1 MPHLPKSKRKTKKR
15 KPYKYKSTSFFV
27 PAAEAPAV
35 APQAEAPAVA
45 PQAEAQQAEAPV
57 APQAEAQQE
66 GEMKEEKRENI
77 AKTPRGWVIHDKIIG
92 KSRRRRGEIKSLLKN
107 ISTNLRNIEME
118 SLKKSIGT
126 KVKSKG
132 NPTGSLFYEK
142 GREKTIVEFVGLKKQ
157 GILTCVS
164 NPSYYFEGDEPVIIP
179 AKKRFAKGG
188 WTPAEIADLE
198 RYSMEKDAH
207 KKWQWSSQRRLSPH
221 TALMVLKKE
230 SRRWKQELIS
240 KQRRGTY
247 DCVPK
252 SAITMMTPIS
262 HLHSGWWPKLQLACD
277 DLNKKGK
284 GTGFFEAIE
293 RLENSTQ
300 PRVNSVLCMVSSP
313 SVDDHKCFQINST
326 KEQKK
331 KYSQQTKTVLQDAW
345 LSSEKHPEERN
356 RHVRGM
362 NFRNFIKDLKEQ
374 NIFKKNTITTILGTR
389 IDPDGSRSGHSV
401 NLEWLTDERGSG
413 VRNIIQIIDT
423 QNSAGALVM
432 ASNSGNS
439 KILSST
445 RRNVG
450 PITGK
455 GVANTFEEAVD
466 RLWDNCCSSPTVFF
480 GMQHSTSLF
489 DRLENAGLYDETN
502 DSFTPLPQNWIELTV
517 VWTIACQIDGFQV
530 MNGGK
535 KTRKRKKKKKRKK
548 TKKN

>member
-15 KPYKYKSTSFFV
+15 NPYIYKPTRFF
-27 PAAEAPAV
+27 APAQQS
-35 APQAEAPAVA
+35 PTGP
-45 PQAEAQQAEAPV
+45 AQQAPTGPGV
-57 APQAEAQQE
+57 
-66 GEMKEEKRENI
+66 MKEVKRENI
-77 AKTPRGWVIHDKIIG
+77 AKTSRGWVIHDKIIG
-92 KSRRRRGEIKSLLKN
+92 KSRRQRGEIKSLLKS

-118 SLKKSIGT
+118 SLKESISTKGKSEG
-126 KVKSKG
+126 K
-132 NPTGSLFYEK
+132 PTGSLLYGK
-142 GREKTIVEFVGLKKQ
+142 RREKTIVEFAGLKKQ

-164 NPSYYFEGDEPVIIP
+164 NPSYYFEGDKPTITP
-179 AKKRFAKGG
+179 ANKESAGK
-188 WTPAEIADLE
+188 WTTAEIADLE

-207 KKWQWSSQRRLSPH
+207 KKWQWSSQRRLVPH
-221 TALMVLKKE
+221 TALMVLKNGKNGKLWE
-230 SRRWKQELIS
+230 QELIS

-262 HLHSGWWPKLQLACD
+262 HLHSGWWPKLQLVCD

-293 RLENSTQ
+293 TLENSTQ
-300 PRVNSVLCMVSSP
+300 PRLNSVLCMVSSP

-326 KEQKK
+326 RKEKET
-331 KYSQQTKTVLQDAW
+331 YSQQTAAATHVW
-345 LSSEKHPEERN
+345 VSSEKHPEERN

-362 NFRNFIKDLKEQ
+362 NFRKFIKDLKEQ

-389 IDPDGSRSGHSV
+389 VDPDGSRSGHSV
-401 NLEWLTDERGSG
+401 NLEWLTVERASG
-413 VRNIIQIIDT
+413 VMNIVQIIDT
-423 QNSAGALVM
+423 QNSASALAM

-439 KILSST
+439 KMLSST
-445 RRNVG
+445 RINVG

-455 GVANTFEEAVD
+455 GIADTFEEAVD
-466 RLWDNCCSSPTVFF
+466 RLWDNCCSSPTSMF
-480 GMQHSTSLF
+480 GMPHSTSLF

-535 KTRKRKKKKKRKK
+535 KTRKRKKKKKTRKK
-548 TKKN
+548 KKKKEKRKRKIEVLFL

>member
-15 KPYKYKSTSFFV
+15 KPYIYK
-27 PAAEAPAV
+27 PLPPAV
-35 APQAEAPAVA
+35 APQAVAPQVEV
-45 PQAEAQQAEAPV
+45 PQAEAP
-57 APQAEAQQE
+57 QE
-66 GEMKEEKRENI
+66 GEMKEAKRENI
-77 AKTPRGWVIHDKIIG
+77 AKTPRGWVIHNRIIG
-92 KSRRRRGEIKSLLKN
+92 KSRLQRDEIKNLIKS

-118 SLKKSIGT
+118 SLKESIGT
-126 KVKSKG
+126 KEKSEGK
-132 NPTGSLFYEK
+132 PTGSLVYCSIGTDLEK
-142 GREKTIVEFVGLKKQ
+142 KTIVEFAGLKKQ

-164 NPSYYFEGDEPVIIP
+164 NPSYYFEGDEPVI
-179 AKKRFAKGG
+179 
-188 WTPAEIADLE
+188 TPAIKSSFAGAWTKAEKADLE

-207 KKWQWSSQRRLSPH
+207 KKWQWSSQRRLAPH
-221 TALMVLKKE
+221 TALMVLKNRKNGKLWE
-230 SRRWKQELIS
+230 QELIS

-262 HLHSGWWPKLQLACD
+262 HLHSGWWPKLQLVCD

-300 PRVNSVLCMVSSP
+300 PRVKSLLCMVSSP
-313 SVDDHKCFQINST
+313 SVEEYQCFQINST
-326 KEQKK
+326 NEQKK
-331 KYSQQTKTVLQDAW
+331 KYSQQTKTALKDPW

-356 RHVRGM
+356 RHARGI
-362 NFRNFIKDLKEQ
+362 NFKKFIKDLKEQ

-423 QNSAGALVM
+423 QNSAVALVM

-455 GVANTFEEAVD
+455 GVADTFEEAVD

-480 GMQHSTSLF
+480 GMPYSTSLF
-489 DRLENAGLYDETN
+489 GRQENAGLYDETN
-502 DSFTPLPQNWIELTV
+502 NSFTPLPQNWIELTV
-517 VWTIACQIDGFQV
+517 VWTIACQIDGFKV
-530 MNGGK
+530 MNGGRKTK
-535 KTRKRKKKKKRKK
+535 KRKKRKKKKKRKK
-548 TKKN
+548 TRKKN

>member
-1 MPHLPKSKRKTKKR
+1 MPHKPKSKRKTKKR
-15 KPYKYKSTSFFV
+15 KHYTYKSISSFV
-27 PAAEAPAV
+27 PEAEAQAE
-35 APQAEAPAVA
+35 APQAEAPQVEA
-45 PQAEAQQAEAPV
+45 PQVEAP
-57 APQAEAQQE
+57 QEE

-77 AKTPRGWVIHDKIIG
+77 AITPREWVIEHKIIG
-92 KSRRRRGEIKSLLKN
+92 VPRKDGLEIKELLKS

-132 NPTGSLFYEK
+132 NLKGSLLYGK
-142 GREKTIVEFVGLKKQ
+142 RREKTIVEFAGLKKQ

-179 AKKRFAKGG
+179 ANKESAGK

-207 KKWQWSSQRRLSPH
+207 KKWQWSSQRRLVPH
-221 TALMVLKKE
+221 TALMVLKNGKNGKLWE
-230 SRRWKQELIS
+230 QELIS

-252 SAITMMTPIS
+252 SVITMMTPIS
-262 HLHSGWWPKLQLACD
+262 HLHSGWWPKLQLVCD

-284 GTGFFEAIE
+284 GTGFFETIE
-293 RLENSTQ
+293 RLENSTR
-300 PRVNSVLCMVSSP
+300 PRVNSLLCMVSSP
-313 SVDDHKCFQINST
+313 SVDDYKCFQINSNQ
-326 KEQKK
+326 EEKK
-331 KYSQQTKTVLQDAW
+331 NYSQQTKTVLQDAW

-356 RHVRGM
+356 RHIRGM
-362 NFRNFIKDLKEQ
+362 NFRKFIKDLKEQ
-374 NIFKKNTITTILGTR
+374 NILKKNTITTILGTR

-480 GMQHSTSLF
+480 GMPYSTSLF
-489 DRLENAGLYDETN
+489 DRQENAGLYDETN

-517 VWTIACQIDGFQV
+517 LWTIACQIDSFQV
-530 MNGGK
+530 MNGGR
-535 KTRKRKKKKKRKK
+535 KTKKKKKKKKRKKRKK